1 MELQHIGKPDEAAQ
15 KFTHSQEQP
24 IADAESEAAAQDD
37 EMSEDIHSLNGI
49 RFALLFTCILLGSFF
64 IGYVRISSYRAEH
77 SS

>member
-15 KFTHSQEQP
+15 KFTHTQEQP
-24 IADAESEAAAQDD
+24 IADAESEAAAQGDG
-37 EMSEDIHSLNGI
+37 MSEDTHGLNGI

-64 IGYVRISSYRAEH
+64 IGYVHTSSYRVEH